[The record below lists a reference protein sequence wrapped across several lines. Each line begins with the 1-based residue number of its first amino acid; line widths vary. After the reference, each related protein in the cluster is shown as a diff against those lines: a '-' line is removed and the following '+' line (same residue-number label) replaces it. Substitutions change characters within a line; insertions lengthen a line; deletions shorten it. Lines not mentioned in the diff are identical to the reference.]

1 MKLLLLNNKIDFD
14 KIKLQYNDRYNFYNI
29 QYDLSYILIKGIPLH
44 IKYHHKII
52 NNTVVYVYIS
62 DPLYLNL
69 LRRIDSHFKDKCRPC
84 LKKYNQQYYIICN
97 NYKNIEFDD
106 ENNIY
111 INIVKIKNIYNS
123 FVPIINI
130 I

>member
-29 QYDLSYILIKGIPLH
+29 QYDLSYIIIKGIPLH
-44 IKYHHKII
+44 IKYNHKIT

-62 DPLYLNL
+62 DPIYLNL
-69 LRRIDSHFKDKCRPC
+69 LRRIDIYFKGKCRPC

-97 NYKNIEFDD
+97 NYKRIELD
-106 ENNIY
+106 NNNNLY
-111 INIVKIKNIYNS
+111 INIFKIKYIYNNY
-123 FVPIINI
+123 VPIINI

>member
-14 KIKLQYNDRYNFYNI
+14 KIILEYNKRYNFYNI

-52 NNTVVYVYIS
+52 NNTVIYVYIS

-69 LRRIDSHFKDKCRPC
+69 LRQIDSHFKYKWRPC
-84 LKKYNQQYYIICN
+84 LKKYNRQDYIICN
-97 NYKNIEFDD
+97 NYKRIELD
-106 ENNIY
+106 NNNNLY
-111 INIVKIKNIYNS
+111 INIFKIKYIYNNY
-123 FVPIINI
+123 VPIINI

>member
-1 MKLLLLNNKIDFD
+1 MKILLLNNKIDLN

-52 NNTVVYVYIS
+52 NNTVVYVYIT
-62 DPLYLNL
+62 DPICINL
-69 LRRIDSHFKDKCRPC
+69 LQSIDVFLKNKCRPC

-97 NYKNIEFDD
+97 NYKNIEFNE
-106 ENNIY
+106 ENNMY

>member
-29 QYDLSYILIKGIPLH
+29 QYDLSYIIIKGIPLH

-52 NNTVVYVYIS
+52 NNTVIYVYIS
-62 DPLYLNL
+62 DPIYLNL
-69 LRRIDSHFKDKCRPC
+69 LRQIDLYFKDKCRPC

-97 NYKNIEFDD
+97 NYKNIEFDN
-106 ENNIY
+106 ENNMC
-111 INIVKIKNIYNS
+111 INIIKIKNIYNS

>member
-1 MKLLLLNNKIDFD
+1 MKILLLNNKIDFD
-14 KIKLQYNDRYNFYNI
+14 KIILEYNERYNFYNI

-52 NNTVVYVYIS
+52 NNTVIYVYIS
-62 DPLYLNL
+62 DPIYLNL
-69 LRRIDSHFKDKCRPC
+69 LRQIDLYFKDKCRPC

-106 ENNIY
+106 ENNLY
-111 INIVKIKNIYNS
+111 INIIKIKNIYNS

>member
-1 MKLLLLNNKIDFD
+1 MKILLLNNKIDFD
-14 KIKLQYNDRYNFYNI
+14 RIKLQYNDRYNFYNI
-29 QYDLSYILIKGIPLH
+29 QYDLSYIIIKGIPLH
-44 IKYHHKII
+44 IKYNHKIT
-52 NNTVVYVYIS
+52 NNTLVYVYIS

-69 LRRIDSHFKDKCRPC
+69 LRQIDLYFKDKCRPC

-97 NYKNIEFDD
+97 NYKNIEFDN
-106 ENNIY
+106 ENNMY